1 MSPKPPERGDPYLG
15 AQLIPYLGNKRALL
29 PHLWRAFNELAEEFG
44 PARSGPYRFLD
55 AFAGSGSVSRLAK
68 RLGFKVAANDWEPYS
83 KAINECWLAMGPEDL
98 KSAFPRGVEA
108 AFEAWNR
115 MHPGHPAHDGASF
128 GQPYLARWY
137 APESTEAPQLGRERL
152 FYTAEN
158 ARFIDSG
165 RNRLDQEY
173 PNPEP
178 GSPAYHARTALLGAI
193 LLEAAV
199 HSNTSGVFKAYH
211 RGFGGHGKDALG
223 RIMAR
228 MELEVPMLAEGPAVE
243 LGSMDAAAF
252 LSGRSADIAYLD
264 PPYNQHQYGSNY
276 HLLNTICLWDRPPMP
291 LELGPDGN
299 LARKA
304 GIPEGWR
311 ATSSAFCSRP
321 SAKAAL
327 QSALDAADARTIV
340 LSWNGEGFLS
350 DGELVALLADRG
362 AIEARALSYLQ
373 YRGGRQ
379 SEARANPNNE
389 FLFIVRCDQAPSGA
403 EAALEDLR
411 RSSALNRA
419 ASSSYAPERLR
430 RSFVVEGAA
439 LRFRSEGA
447 VSVLLPLLDER
458 RLAPD
463 AVPVMNALGRD
474 AWRELSAALES
485 ARCRSASEEIDS
497 LLTLLAG
504 EAAGP
509 LRRGRAMYTREA
521 LRQVRKLAHPRYA
534 KDFYRYLEKL
544 EALADDSYPASF
556 SAGLSELRELA
567 VKRAIRREA

>member
-1 MSPKPPERGDPYLG
+1 MSLSPPERRDPYLS
-15 AQLIPYLGNKRALL
+15 AQLIPYLGNKRALVPRL
-29 PHLWRAFNELAEEFG
+29 ARAFGELAEGFG
-44 PARSGPYRFLD
+44 PPVSGPVSFLD

-83 KAINECWLAMGPEDL
+83 KALNECWLAMGPKDL
-98 KSAFPRGVEA
+98 KAAFPGGVEA

-115 MHPGHPAHDGASF
+115 MHPGHPAYDGAAF
-128 GQPYLARWY
+128 GEPYLARWY
-137 APESTEAPQLGRERL
+137 APERTEAPRLGRERL

-158 ARFIDSG
+158 ARFIDSA
-165 RNRLDQEY
+165 RNRLELEY

-228 MELEVPMLAEGPAVE
+228 MELEPPLLAEGPAVE
-243 LGSMDAAAF
+243 LASTDAAAF
-252 LSGRSADIAYLD
+252 LSGRCADIVYLD

-276 HLLNTICLWDRPPMP
+276 HLLNTICRWDRPPMP
-291 LELGPDGN
+291 LELGPDGS
-299 LARKA
+299 LLRKA
-304 GIPEGWR
+304 GIPDGWR

-321 SAKAAL
+321 SSKAAL
-327 QSALDAADARTIV
+327 KSVLDAADARAIV

-350 DGELVALLADRG
+350 DEEIVALLADKG
-362 AIEARALSYLQ
+362 ALEARALSYVQ

-389 FLFIVRCDQAPSGA
+389 FLFIVRRDEAPAGA
-403 EAALEDLR
+403 EAALEQLR

-419 ASSSYAPERLR
+419 ANSSYDPERLR
-430 RSFVVEGAA
+430 RWFVVEGAA
-439 LRFRSEGA
+439 LRLRDAAAGTA
-447 VSVLLPLLDER
+447 PLPLRDER
-458 RLAPD
+458 RLAPE
-463 AVPVMNALGRD
+463 AVPAMIALGRD

-485 ARCRSASEEIDS
+485 ARCRSASEELDS
-497 LLTLLAG
+497 LISLLNADG
-504 EAAGP
+504 DRP
-509 LRRGRAMYTREA
+509 LRRGKGMYAREA
-521 LRQVRKLAHPRYA
+521 LRHLRKLAHPRYETV
-534 KDFYRYLEKL
+534 FYRYLDAL
-544 EALADDSYPASF
+544 EAVAGESYPASF
-556 SAGLSELRELA
+556 AAGLRDLRELA
-567 VKRAIRREA
+567 AKRAIRRDA

>member
-1 MSPKPPERGDPYLG
+1 MSLSPPERWDPYLS

-29 PHLWRAFNELAEEFG
+29 PHLSRAFGELAEGFC
-44 PARSGPYRFLD
+44 PAVSGPVRFLD

-83 KAINECWLAMGPEDL
+83 KALNECWLAMGPKDL
-98 KSAFPRGVEA
+98 KAAFPCGVEA

-115 MHPGHPAHDGASF
+115 MHPGHPAYDGAAF
-128 GQPYLARWY
+128 GEPYLARWY
-137 APESTEAPQLGRERL
+137 APERTEAPRLGRERL

-158 ARFIDSG
+158 ARFIDSA
-165 RNRLDQEY
+165 RNRLELDY

-228 MELEVPMLAEGPAVE
+228 MELEPPLLAEGPAVE
-243 LGSMDAAAF
+243 LASTDAAAF
-252 LSGRSADIAYLD
+252 LSGRCADIVYLD

-276 HLLNTICLWDRPPMP
+276 HLLNTICRWDRPPMP
-291 LELGPDGN
+291 LELGPDGS
-299 LARKA
+299 LLRKA
-304 GIPEGWR
+304 GIPDGWR

-321 SAKAAL
+321 SSKAAL
-327 QSALDAADARTIV
+327 KSVLDAADARAIV

-350 DGELVALLADRG
+350 DEEIVALLADKG
-362 AIEARALSYLQ
+362 ALEARALSYVQ

-389 FLFIVRCDQAPSGA
+389 FLFIVRRDEAPAGA
-403 EAALEDLR
+403 EAALEQLR

-419 ASSSYAPERLR
+419 ANSSYDPERLR
-430 RSFVVEGAA
+430 RWFVVEGAA
-439 LRFRSEGA
+439 LRLRDAAAGTA
-447 VSVLLPLLDER
+447 PLPLRDER
-458 RLAPD
+458 RLAPE
-463 AVPVMNALGRD
+463 AVPAMIALGRD

-485 ARCRSASEEIDS
+485 ARCRSASEELDS
-497 LLTLLAG
+497 LISLLNADG
-504 EAAGP
+504 DRP
-509 LRRGRAMYTREA
+509 LRRGKGMYAREA
-521 LRQVRKLAHPRYA
+521 LRHLRKLAHPRYETV
-534 KDFYRYLEKL
+534 FYRYLDAL
-544 EALADDSYPASF
+544 EAVAGESYPASF
-556 SAGLSELRELA
+556 AAGLRDLRELA
-567 VKRAIRREA
+567 AKRAIRRDA